1 MKLVEAN
8 PDNIML
14 AAAAI
19 RRGELVGMPTET
31 VYGIACDAL
40 NPSAARRVFD
50 LKHRPADN
58 PLIVHIATLDELA
71 QIARDWPPLAIEL
84 AHRFWPG
91 PLTLVLHKTEVVPP
105 ETTGGLDTVAIR
117 MPNHPVALGLIRA
130 AKTPLAA
137 PSANRF
143 MAVSAT
149 RAEDIDPELTRDLA
163 YVLDGGPCP
172 VGLESTVLDL
182 TGAHPRILRPG
193 GVSRGAIQA
202 AMGQPIAE
210 TPPVTQRRSPGMYA
224 RHYAPKA
231 VLKLTDA
238 LDDDDGIGFGEPRHP
253 RQIRLP
259 RDAAAYGAML
269 YAALNRLDAMGVE
282 RASIERPPATA
293 EWEAV
298 NDRLAKMAAH
308 T

>member
-19 RRGELVGMPTET
+19 QRGELVGMPTET

-40 NPSAARRVFD
+40 SPTAARRVFEA
-50 LKHRPADN
+50 KARPADN
-58 PLIVHIATLDELA
+58 PLIVHIATLDELPRV
-71 QIARDWPPLAIEL
+71 ARDWPALAIEL

-91 PLTLVLHKTEVVPP
+91 PLTMVLNKSNVVPA
-105 ETTGGLDTVAIR
+105 ETTGGLDTVAVR
-117 MPNHPVALGLIRA
+117 MPNHPVALRLIRA

-149 RAEDIDPELTRDLA
+149 RAEDIDPELAAELA

-182 TGAHPRILRPG
+182 TGAYPRILRPG

-202 AMGQPIAE
+202 AMGEPIAE

-231 VLKLTDA
+231 A
-238 LDDDDGIGFGEPRHP
+238 LQMTESLGEADGIGFGEPRHS

-269 YAALNRLDAMGVE
+269 YAALNRLDALGVKS
-282 RASIERPPATA
+282 ACIERPPATA

-298 NDRLAKMAAH
+298 NDRLAKMAARA
-308 T
+308 